1 MVHFSEPFYTDCMAK
16 LLLIEDDSLMIR
28 MYSRKFEADGFELKT
43 ALNGE
48 EGLVAVKEFEPDV
61 ILLDVMMPKMNGLQV
76 LDALKADGATKSIP
90 VILLTNLGGSQED
103 IDRGLEKGAV
113 AYLVKSDMKPD
124 EVVAK
129 VKEILAAYTR
139 GQDVPDAA

>member
-1 MVHFSEPFYTDCMAK
+1 MAK

-48 EGLVAVKEFEPDV
+48 EGLATAKEFMPDI

-76 LDALKADGATKSIP
+76 LDALKADDAMKDIK
-90 VILLTNLGGSQED
+90 GSV
-103 IDRGLEKGAV
+103 GLRR
-113 AYLVKSDMKPD
+113 SS
-124 EVVAK
+124 
-129 VKEILAAYTR
+129 
-139 GQDVPDAA
+139 